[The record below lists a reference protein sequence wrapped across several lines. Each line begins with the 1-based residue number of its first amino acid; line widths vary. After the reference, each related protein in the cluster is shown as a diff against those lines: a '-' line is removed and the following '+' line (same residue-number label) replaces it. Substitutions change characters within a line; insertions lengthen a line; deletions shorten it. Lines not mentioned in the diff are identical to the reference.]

1 MKYIFILLISF
12 SAISIACSDV
22 EEHKGTEG
30 SSSTQV
36 SQTEEYVTA
45 GSSEMDDSA
54 VIAMIGN
61 DSVTIN
67 QVLTSLS
74 IYDPTRRE
82 LFLTK
87 PLQVQNYLNSYLTSE
102 LLYRQA
108 IKEGL
113 GNRPEMQKRLHAFRK
128 ELFVRTLGQE
138 KIPAQVSP
146 EQIKQY
152 IDDNTES
159 LTEVRLSHIFFRAD
173 PPTGEGKE
181 KAKEK
186 AEAAHARLL
195 AGEDFEALVDE
206 LTDDTRSKR
215 NKGDIGY
222 VNKAK
227 YSEEISGKI
236 FAMKAGEVSEPLEL
250 LRGYSIVKVAE
261 AAHVPPVERIR
272 SKVEIAARKQIFQAY
287 VSSLRTDMQVKIL
300 DDKIEEITGNE

>member
-12 SAISIACSDV
+12 SAISLACSDV
-22 EEHKGTEG
+22 EEHKG
-30 SSSTQV
+30 SSSSEM
-36 SQTEEYVTA
+36 SQTEEYVISN
-45 GSSEMDDSA
+45 SSEMDDST

-87 PLQVQNYLNSYLTSE
+87 PLQVQNYLNSYITSE

-108 IKEGL
+108 IKDGL
-113 GNRPEMQKRLHAFRK
+113 GNRPEIQKKLHAFRK

-138 KIPAQVSP
+138 IIPALVSP
-146 EQIKQY
+146 EQVKQY
-152 IDDNTES
+152 IDDNAES

-173 PPTGEGKE
+173 PPTGAGKE

-195 AGEDFEALVDE
+195 AGESFEALVDE
-206 LTDDTRSKR
+206 LTDDPRSKR

-222 VNKAK
+222 INKAK
-227 YSEEISGKI
+227 YPEDISKKI
-236 FAMKAGEVSEPLEL
+236 FAMKSGEISEPLEL
-250 LRGYSIVKVAE
+250 LRGYSIVKIAE
-261 AAHVPPVERIR
+261 PAHVPPTERIK

-287 VSSLRTDMQVKIL
+287 VDGLRTDMQVKVL